1 MTRITR
7 RIGNPHTK
15 HLYDVEVLT
24 KEGARETWEIDAN
37 NRAQASK
44 VAEKEGAQ
52 VRSVN
57 MVG

>member
-1 MTRITR
+1 MIDLY
-7 RIGNPHTK
+7 IHDASKK
-15 HLYDVEVLT
+15 HRFDVAVLT
-24 KEGARETWEIDAN
+24 PEGARETWEIDAN

-44 VAEKEGAQ
+44 LAEREGCQ